1 MVIMSVLEQIETKAS
16 QLPPDLQAE
25 VLEFIAFLDFKK
37 AISQPVSTEE
47 FPRLPNKFG
56 AGKGIITYIAE
67 DFDAPLED
75 LKDYM

>member
-1 MVIMSVLEQIETKAS
+1 MSVLEQIDVKAS
-16 QLPPDLQAE
+16 QLPPELQAE

-37 AISQPVSTEE
+37 AKSQSVNTDP
-47 FPRLPNKFG
+47 FPQLPNKRG
-56 AGKGIITYIAE
+56 AGKAFITYIAD

>member
-1 MVIMSVLEQIETKAS
+1 MSVLDQIDAKAS
-16 QLPPDLQAE
+16 QLPPELQAE

-37 AISQPVSTEE
+37 AKSQAISKEE

-56 AGKGIITYIAE
+56 AGKGLITYIGE

-75 LKDYM
+75 FKDYM